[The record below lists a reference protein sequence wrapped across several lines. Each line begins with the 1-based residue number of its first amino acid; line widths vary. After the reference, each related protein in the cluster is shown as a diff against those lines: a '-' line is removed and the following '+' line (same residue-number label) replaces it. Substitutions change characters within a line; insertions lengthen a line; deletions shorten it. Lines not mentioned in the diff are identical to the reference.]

1 MQNRFKD
8 VMNTYHKRNGAYI
21 YNQSQS
27 EILIRILE
35 VVFTKEIAFW
45 LYCILVETILPL
57 NFYTNTLYP
66 QAFLDYTIKLVK
78 NDDAG
83 FFGKSGD
90 AINMF
95 CLKSYYSLFTN
106 LSIAPASENQQGG
119 CQKSEMAY
127 YMLDILFLLGDPKES
142 LTIMDDPLVDG
153 RFNVGEHYPP
163 LERINKK
170 TLAECPETMVRLDR
184 TSQLLISMSIAIA
197 EIVKIYYLTN
207 NDKSKEKREEMI
219 RTLSGFEEIVKT
231 QTLDKSWILNMI
243 LNIEIYYFSKKN
255 NETLR

>member
-1 MQNRFKD
+1 
-8 VMNTYHKRNGAYI
+8 
-21 YNQSQS
+21 
-27 EILIRILE
+27 
-35 VVFTKEIAFW
+35 
-45 LYCILVETILPL
+45 
-57 NFYTNTLYP
+57 
-66 QAFLDYTIKLVK
+66 
-78 NDDAG
+78 
-83 FFGKSGD
+83 
-90 AINMF
+90 
-95 CLKSYYSLFTN
+95 
-106 LSIAPASENQQGG
+106 
-119 CQKSEMAY
+119 MAY

-142 LTIMDDPLVDG
+142 LTIMDNPQEDG

-163 LERINKK
+163 LERITKK
-170 TLAECPETMVRLDR
+170 VLDACPETVVRLDR

-243 LNIEIYYFSKKN
+243 LNIEIYYFSKRN

>member
-1 MQNRFKD
+1 
-8 VMNTYHKRNGAYI
+8 
-21 YNQSQS
+21 
-27 EILIRILE
+27 
-35 VVFTKEIAFW
+35 
-45 LYCILVETILPL
+45 
-57 NFYTNTLYP
+57 
-66 QAFLDYTIKLVK
+66 
-78 NDDAG
+78 
-83 FFGKSGD
+83 
-90 AINMF
+90 
-95 CLKSYYSLFTN
+95 
-106 LSIAPASENQQGG
+106 
-119 CQKSEMAY
+119 MAY

-142 LTIMDDPLVDG
+142 LTIMDDPLADG

-163 LERINKK
+163 LERINKR

-207 NDKSKEKREEMI
+207 NDKSKEKRDEMI

-231 QTLDKSWILNMI
+231 QTHDKSWILNMI